1 MVGEASSALL
11 PALAYGPKLPVPFAA
26 VLAVNSEDESMRAI
40 WWCGL
45 AVIGG
50 LACAPDLALAR
61 GDKPVLAVT
70 EFENQSGAGWW
81 RGGVGWE
88 LAGML
93 SNELSATGAFKV
105 LEREQIR
112 AVLDEQNL
120 AASGRIAAG
129 TGAQIG
135 KLTGAQ
141 YLVTGTVTAYEEET
155 ASTGGGISFGG
166 VSLGGK
172 SEKAYLAVDL
182 RVINATTGEVD
193 YTRTIEGTAK
203 GGGMSVGLYRGGFGG
218 SLASENKTPAGKAIR
233 AALVEITDY
242 LECAMVEQDRCL
254 DEYDAKES
262 RRREKTRGAL
272 DLDD

>member
-1 MVGEASSALL
+1 MRSIWLVGL
-11 PALAYGPKLPVPFAA
+11 ALA
-26 VLAVNSEDESMRAI
+26 
-40 WWCGL
+40 GL
-45 AVIGG
+45 AGVS
-50 LACAPDLALAR
+50 DVALAR
-61 GDKPVLAVT
+61 GEKPVVAVI

-105 LEREQIR
+105 LEREQIQ
-112 AVLDEQNL
+112 AVLEEQNM
-120 AASGRIAAG
+120 AASGRIAPG
-129 TGAQIG
+129 TGAKMG
-135 KLTGAQ
+135 KVTGAQ
-141 YLVTGTVTAYEEET
+141 YLIAGTVTAYEEET

-166 VSLGGK
+166 VSVGGK

-193 YTRTIEGTAK
+193 YSRTIEGQAK
-203 GGGMSVGLYRGGFGG
+203 GGGMSLGLYRGGFGG

-242 LECAMVEQDRCL
+242 LECVMVKQTDRCMA
-254 DEYDAKES
+254 EYDAKEE

>member
-1 MVGEASSALL
+1 
-11 PALAYGPKLPVPFAA
+11 
-26 VLAVNSEDESMRAI
+26 MRAI

-45 AVIGG
+45 AVMSG
-50 LACAPDLALAR
+50 LAATPELALAR
-61 GDKPVLAVT
+61 GDKPVVAVI
-70 EFENQSGAGWW
+70 EFKNESSAAWW
-81 RGGVGWE
+81 SGGVGWE

-93 SNELSATGAFKV
+93 SNELSSTGAFKV
-105 LEREQIR
+105 VERDKIR
-112 AVLDEQNL
+112 QVLDEQNL
-120 AASGRIAAG
+120 AASGRVAAG

-135 KLTGAQ
+135 NLTGAQ
-141 YLVTGTVTAYEEET
+141 YLVTGTVTSYEEET

-166 VSLGGK
+166 VSVGGN

-193 YTRTIEGTAK
+193 YSRTIEGTAK
-203 GGGMSVGLYRGGFGG
+203 GGGMSLGLYRGGFGG
-218 SLASENKTPAGKAIR
+218 SLESQNKTPAGKAIR

-242 LECAMVEQDRCL
+242 LECAMVKQTDRCMSEFE
-254 DEYDAKES
+254 DKED

>member
-1 MVGEASSALL
+1 MNKQVWVLALAL
-11 PALAYGPKLPVPFAA
+11 AGTIATAPALAA
-26 VLAVNSEDESMRAI
+26 
-40 WWCGL
+40 
-45 AVIGG
+45 GG
-50 LACAPDLALAR
+50 AK
-61 GDKPVLAVT
+61 KPVVAVA
-70 EFENQSGAGWW
+70 EFKNESGAGWW

-120 AASGRIAAG
+120 AASGRVAAG
-129 TGAQIG
+129 TGAKIG
-135 KLTGAQ
+135 QLTGAQ

-166 VSLGGK
+166 VSVGGK

-203 GGGMSVGLYRGGFGG
+203 GGGMSLGLYRGGFGG

-242 LECAMVEQDRCL
+242 LECAMVKQNRCL
-254 DEYDAKES
+254 DEYDAKEE

>member
-1 MVGEASSALL
+1 
-11 PALAYGPKLPVPFAA
+11 
-26 VLAVNSEDESMRAI
+26 MRSI

-50 LACAPDLALAR
+50 LSGMPEDVLAR
-61 GDKPVLAVT
+61 GEKPVVAVIQ
-70 EFENQSGAGWW
+70 FENQSSAGWW

-93 SNELSATGAFKV
+93 SNELSATNAFKV
-105 LEREQIR
+105 LERDQIR

-120 AASGRIAAG
+120 AASGRVAPG

-141 YLVTGTVTAYEEET
+141 YLIAGTVTAYEEET

-166 VSLGGK
+166 VSIGGN

-193 YTRTIEGTAK
+193 YTRTIEGLAK
-203 GGGMSVGLYRGGFGG
+203 GGGMSLGLYKGGFGG
-218 SLASENKTPAGKAIR
+218 ELANQNKTPAGKAIR

-242 LECAMVEQDRCL
+242 LECAMVKQDRCMN
-254 DEYDAKES
+254 EYDAKEE

-272 DLDD
+272 DLDE